1 MLDKTIEISAQLYI
15 MPNQMSVFEIT
26 RYLNDLAE
34 NNQHLRYMYVF
45 EIFLKCW
52 NADIIWI
59 FRKANLLD
67 IVDVSALNG

>member
-45 EIFLKCW
+45 EIFLKC
-52 NADIIWI
+52 
-59 FRKANLLD
+59 
-67 IVDVSALNG
+67 